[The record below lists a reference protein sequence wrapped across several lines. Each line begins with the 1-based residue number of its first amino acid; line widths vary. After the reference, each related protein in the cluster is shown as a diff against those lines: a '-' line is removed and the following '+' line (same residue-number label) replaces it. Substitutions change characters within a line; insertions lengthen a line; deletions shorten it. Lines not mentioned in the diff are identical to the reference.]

1 MESLDVYLNGVKAG
15 RLNDVPTVPKF
26 RRRERMVLYDACVH
40 VRNCHA
46 SLQLLHADCRG
57 DIAAERGA
65 RKIVLGRLTPA
76 RAIW

>member
-65 RKIVLGRLTPA
+65 KKSSWGG
-76 RAIW
+76 